1 MGEIADMPD
10 TTMKKKKKGR
20 PSLLE
25 LKKRSLKQQQ
35 QEQESPNYLENP
47 NSLNSNPVL
56 PNRRSTRRS
65 SNSYAP
71 EWIDGDDDEE
81 DDEDDER
88 KEKKHKLLRG
98 LNSQKNNNQNSN
110 TLPPSNSDSNAGGGN
125 HEEGIRRR
133 KISAVRLGSDDLDEK
148 VLKGTDTLHGINS
161 NSKSHEKGFMGGS
174 SVEPGP
180 TTPLPD
186 KKLLVFIL
194 DRLQKKD
201 TYGVFSEPVDPEE
214 LPDYFEIVENPMDFS
229 TARKKLDEGAYT
241 NLEQFEV
248 MQLTAFT
255 ESILILSEKDV
266 LLICSNAMQ
275 YNSADTIYYRQ
286 ARAMQEIAK
295 KDFEH
300 LRQDSDD
307 SEPQPKVVRRGRPP
321 GTGKLKNALERSP
334 VDRVGPEASSDAT
347 LATGGDNNSL
357 SNGYNLRRSSSY
369 KYQPADSL
377 VRASHGSHNNEN
389 HSTWLSEWENE
400 FPASVVKAVIK
411 YGKKPIVLDENKR
424 DTYKHPLD
432 SHEPSVLMT
441 FDGELKQ
448 LMAVG
453 LSSEHGYARSLAR
466 FAADLG
472 PVVWRIASKKI
483 ESVLPTGIEFGP
495 GWVGENKAME
505 KHKVSNSP
513 LSDNHLNRF
522 QPATSLSRD
531 ATWSKEDMLETV
543 GGLNS
548 KNELTTLNSVTG
560 GMKSLPTVSIQQKP
574 MIHPDMNGF
583 SGGFG
588 YNSSSQI
595 GMAWPVAPTGKFS
608 FEKLHPA
615 VPSQMFGAVPPSN
628 STFISMPGNN
638 LNSNKAMLS
647 ETSSG
652 LLQSGISAAVGS
664 SSDSHTLR
672 NVGFGGK
679 SSWQGFLPYHQ
690 QGTVPFPPD
699 LNVGFMAPGSPSSS
713 VPIGSP
719 RQPDLVL
726 QL

>member
-1 MGEIADMPD
+1 MGEIAGMPD

-25 LKKRSLKQQQ
+25 LKKRSLRQQQ
-35 QEQESPNYLENP
+35 QQQESPNYLENP

-71 EWIDGDDDEE
+71 EWIDGDDDDEE

-110 TLPPSNSDSNAGGGN
+110 TLAPSNSESNAGGGN
-125 HEEGIRRR
+125 HEEETRRH
-133 KISAVRLGSDDLDEK
+133 KISAVRLGSGDLDEK
-148 VLKGTDTLHGINS
+148 VLKGTDTLH
-161 NSKSHEKGFMGGS
+161 GS

-214 LPDYFEIVENPMDFS
+214 LPDYFDIIENPMDFS

-241 NLEQFEV
+241 NLEQF
-248 MQLTAFT
+248 
-255 ESILILSEKDV
+255 EKDV

-286 ARAMQEIAK
+286 ARTMQEIAK
-295 KDFEH
+295 KDFEN

-321 GTGKLKNALERSP
+321 GSGKLKNALERSP

-411 YGKKPIVLDENKR
+411 YGKKPFVLDENKR

-466 FAADLG
+466 YAADLG

-483 ESVLPTGIEFGP
+483 ESVLPTGFEFGP
-495 GWVGENKAME
+495 GWVGENKTME
-505 KHKVSNSP
+505 KHEVLNSP
-513 LSDNHLNRF
+513 ISDNHLSRF
-522 QPATSLSRD
+522 QPATSSSRD
-531 ATWSKEDMLETV
+531 ATWTKEDMLEIV

-548 KNELTTLNSVTG
+548 KNELTTLNSATG
-560 GMKSLPTVSIQQKP
+560 GTKSLPTVSIQQKP

-583 SGGFG
+583 SVGFG
-588 YNSSSQI
+588 YNSSSQM
-595 GMAWPVAPTGKFS
+595 GMARPVAPTGKFS
-608 FEKLHPA
+608 LEKLHRV

-638 LNSNKAMLS
+638 VNSNKAMPS
-647 ETSSG
+647 ETSGG
-652 LLQSGISAAVGS
+652 LLRSGISAALGS

-672 NVGFGGK
+672 NAEFGGK
-679 SSWQGFLPYHQ
+679 SSWQGFLPHHQ

-699 LNVGFMAPGSPSSS
+699 LNVGFMAPGSPTSS

>member
-35 QEQESPNYLENP
+35 QQQESPNYLENP

-56 PNRRSTRRS
+56 PNRRSSRRS

-148 VLKGTDTLHGINS
+148 VLKGTDTLHG
-161 NSKSHEKGFMGGS
+161 S

-241 NLEQFEV
+241 NLEQFER
-248 MQLTAFT
+248 
-255 ESILILSEKDV
+255 DV

-377 VRASHGSHNNEN
+377 ARASHGSHYNEN

-424 DTYKHPLD
+424 DTYKHPVD

-483 ESVLPTGIEFGP
+483 EGVLPTGIEFGP

-513 LSDNHLNRF
+513 ISDNHLSRF
-522 QPATSLSRD
+522 QRATSLSRD

-548 KNELTTLNSVTG
+548 KNELTTLNSATG

-595 GMAWPVAPTGKFS
+595 GMARPVAPTGKFS
-608 FEKLHPA
+608 LEKLHPA

>member
-1 MGEIADMPD
+1 MGEIADMAD

-35 QEQESPNYLENP
+35 QQQESPNYLENP

-56 PNRRSTRRS
+56 PNRRSTRRG

-110 TLPPSNSDSNAGGGN
+110 TLAPSNSDSNAGGGN
-125 HEEGIRRR
+125 HVEGIRRR
-133 KISAVRLGSDDLDEK
+133 KISAVLPGSDDLDEK
-148 VLKGTDTLHGINS
+148 VLKGTDTLH
-161 NSKSHEKGFMGGS
+161 GS

-214 LPDYFEIVENPMDFS
+214 LPDYFDIVENPMDYS

-241 NLEQFEV
+241 NLEQF
-248 MQLTAFT
+248 
-255 ESILILSEKDV
+255 EKDV

-295 KDFEH
+295 KDFEN

-321 GTGKLKNALERSP
+321 GTGKLKNAFERSP

-411 YGKKPIVLDENKR
+411 YGKKPFVLDENKR

-448 LMAVG
+448 LMAVM
-453 LSSEHGYARSLAR
+453 SEETFRTLFWFPNGKLIFHML
-466 FAADLG
+466 
-472 PVVWRIASKKI
+472 
-483 ESVLPTGIEFGP
+483 
-495 GWVGENKAME
+495 
-505 KHKVSNSP
+505 VSCNMTFS
-513 LSDNHLNRF
+513 
-522 QPATSLSRD
+522 
-531 ATWSKEDMLETV
+531 
-543 GGLNS
+543 
-548 KNELTTLNSVTG
+548 
-560 GMKSLPTVSIQQKP
+560 
-574 MIHPDMNGF
+574 HPF
-583 SGGFG
+583 
-588 YNSSSQI
+588 
-595 GMAWPVAPTGKFS
+595 V
-608 FEKLHPA
+608 
-615 VPSQMFGAVPPSN
+615 
-628 STFISMPGNN
+628 
-638 LNSNKAMLS
+638 
-647 ETSSG
+647 
-652 LLQSGISAAVGS
+652 
-664 SSDSHTLR
+664 
-672 NVGFGGK
+672 
-679 SSWQGFLPYHQ
+679 
-690 QGTVPFPPD
+690 
-699 LNVGFMAPGSPSSS
+699 
-713 VPIGSP
+713 
-719 RQPDLVL
+719 
-726 QL
+726 

>member
-133 KISAVRLGSDDLDEK
+133 KITAVRLGSDDLDEK
-148 VLKGTDTLHGINS
+148 VLKGTDTLH
-161 NSKSHEKGFMGGS
+161 GS

-241 NLEQFEV
+241 NLEQF
-248 MQLTAFT
+248 
-255 ESILILSEKDV
+255 EKDV

-513 LSDNHLNRF
+513 ISDNHLSRF

-548 KNELTTLNSVTG
+548 KNELTTLNSATG

-608 FEKLHPA
+608 LEKLHPA

>member
-1 MGEIADMPD
+1 MQNLKNALSSNN
-10 TTMKKKKKGR
+10 KKA
-20 PSLLE
+20 LIT
-25 LKKRSLKQQQ
+25 
-35 QEQESPNYLENP
+35 LENP

-71 EWIDGDDDEE
+71 EWIDGDEDED

-88 KEKKHKLLRG
+88 KKKKHKLLRG
-98 LNSQKNNNQNSN
+98 LNSQKNNNQNSD
-110 TLPPSNSDSNAGGGN
+110 TLAPSNSDSNACGGN

-133 KISAVRLGSDDLDEK
+133 KISTFHLGSDDLDVK
-148 VLKGTDTLHGINS
+148 VLKGTDTLH
-161 NSKSHEKGFMGGS
+161 GS

-214 LPDYFEIVENPMDFS
+214 LPDYFDIVKNPMDFS

-241 NLEQFEV
+241 NLEQFE
-248 MQLTAFT
+248 
-255 ESILILSEKDV
+255 KDV
-266 LLICSNAMQ
+266 LLICSNAML
-275 YNSADTIYYRQ
+275 YNSPGTIYYRQ
-286 ARAMQEIAK
+286 ARAMQEIAN
-295 KDFEH
+295 KDFEN

-334 VDRVGPEASSDAT
+334 VDRVGPEAFSDAT

-369 KYQPADSL
+369 KYQPADAL
-377 VRASHGSHNNEN
+377 VRVSHGSHNSEN
-389 HSTWLSEWENE
+389 HSTWLTEWENE

-411 YGKKPIVLDENKR
+411 YGKKPFVLDENKR
-424 DTYKHPLD
+424 DTYKHSLD

-441 FDGELKQ
+441 FEGELKQ

-453 LSSEHGYARSLAR
+453 LSSEHGYARSFAR

-472 PVVWRIASKKI
+472 PVVWRNASKKI
-483 ESVLPTGIEFGP
+483 ESVLPTGFEFGP
-495 GWVGENKAME
+495 GWVGEKAAE
-505 KHKVSNSP
+505 KHKVSYSP
-513 LSDNHLNRF
+513 ISDNHLSRY
-522 QPATSLSRD
+522 QPATSSNRD
-531 ATWSKEDMLETV
+531 AAWSKEDMLETV
-543 GGLNS
+543 SGLNS
-548 KNELTTLNSVTG
+548 KNELTTLNSAIG
-560 GMKSLPTVSIQQKP
+560 GMKPVPTVSTQQKP
-574 MIHPDMNGF
+574 MIHPAMNGF

-588 YNSSSQI
+588 YNSSSLI
-595 GMAWPVAPTGKFS
+595 GTARPVAPTGKFS
-608 FEKLHPA
+608 LENPQPA
-615 VPSQMFGAVPPSN
+615 VASQMFGAVPTNN
-628 STFISMPGNN
+628 SAFISMPGNN
-638 LNSNKAMLS
+638 LNLSKAMLS

-652 LLQSGISAAVGS
+652 IMQSGISAAAGS
-664 SSDSHTLR
+664 SSDSHTLG
-672 NVGFGGK
+672 NVGSGGK

-699 LNVGFMAPGSPSSS
+699 LNVGVMAPGSPYFKRANLFTSAARFS
-713 VPIGSP
+713 IAAL
-719 RQPDLVL
+719 R
-726 QL
+726 

>member
-35 QEQESPNYLENP
+35 QQQESPNYLENP

-56 PNRRSTRRS
+56 PNRRSSRRS

-148 VLKGTDTLHGINS
+148 VLKGTDTLH
-161 NSKSHEKGFMGGS
+161 GS

-472 PVVWRIASKKI
+472 PVVWRMASKKI

-513 LSDNHLNRF
+513 ISDNHLSRF
-522 QPATSLSRD
+522 QRATSLSRD

-548 KNELTTLNSVTG
+548 KNELTTLNSATG
-560 GMKSLPTVSIQQKP
+560 GMKSLPTVSMQQKP

-595 GMAWPVAPTGKFS
+595 GTVAPTGKFS
-608 FEKLHPA
+608 LEKLHPA

-647 ETSSG
+647 ETSGG

>member
-1 MGEIADMPD
+1 MGEIAGEIAD
-10 TTMKKKKKGR
+10 TTMKKKKKKGR

-25 LKKRSLKQQQ
+25 LQKRSLKQQQ
-35 QEQESPNYLENP
+35 LQEQKSPNSLKNP
-47 NSLNSNPVL
+47 NSLNSDSIL

-71 EWIDGDDDEE
+71 EWIDGDDDED

-98 LNSQKNNNQNSN
+98 LNPQKNNVQNSN
-110 TLPPSNSDSNAGGGN
+110 SLGPSNSDSNADGGN

-133 KISAVRLGSDDLDEK
+133 KISDVRVGSDDLGEK
-148 VLKGTDTLHGINS
+148 VLKGTDTLH
-161 NSKSHEKGFMGGS
+161 GS

-214 LPDYFEIVENPMDFS
+214 LPDYFDIVENPMDFS
-229 TARKKLDEGAYT
+229 TLRKKLDEGAYT
-241 NLEQFEV
+241 NLEQFE
-248 MQLTAFT
+248 
-255 ESILILSEKDV
+255 KDV

-275 YNSADTIYYRQ
+275 YNSSDTIYFRQ

-295 KDFEH
+295 KDFEN

-307 SEPQPKVVRRGRPP
+307 SEPQPKIVRRGRPP
-321 GTGKLKNALERSP
+321 GLGKLKKSLERSP
-334 VDRVGPEASSDAT
+334 VDRVAPEASSDAT

-369 KYQPADSL
+369 KYQPADAL
-377 VRASHGSHNNEN
+377 VRASYVSHSSEN
-389 HSTWLSEWENE
+389 YSTWVSEWENE
-400 FPASVVKAVIK
+400 FPASVVKAVMK
-411 YGKKPIVLDENKR
+411 YGKKPFVIDENKR
-424 DTYKHPLD
+424 DTYKHPLG
-432 SHEPSVLMT
+432 SHEPSVLTT
-441 FDGELKQ
+441 FEGELKQ
-448 LMAVG
+448 LMVVG

-472 PVVWRIASKKI
+472 PVVWRMASKKI
-483 ESVLPTGIEFGP
+483 ESVLPTGLEFGP

-505 KHKVSNSP
+505 KHKVSNNP
-513 LSDNHLNRF
+513 VSDNHLSRF
-522 QPATSLSRD
+522 QPATSSSRD
-531 ATWSKEDMLETV
+531 AAWSREDIPETI

-548 KNELTTLNSVTG
+548 KNELTTLNSGVG
-560 GMKSLPTVSIQQKP
+560 GMKSVPSVPIQQKL
-574 MIHPDMNGF
+574 MIHPNMNGF
-583 SGGFG
+583 SGGVG
-588 YNSSSQI
+588 YNSSQM
-595 GMAWPVAPTGKFS
+595 GMVRPVAPTGKFGM
-608 FEKLHPA
+608 EHPT
-615 VPSQMFGAVPPSN
+615 VPPQMFGVVPSSN
-628 STFISMPGNN
+628 NTFLSMPGNDF
-638 LNSNKAMLS
+638 NSNKATLS

-652 LLQSGISAAVGS
+652 LLQSGISPAVGS
-664 SSDSHTLR
+664 SSDSRTLR

-679 SSWQGFLPYHQ
+679 SSWQGFLPYNQ
-690 QGTVPFPPD
+690 QGNVPFPPD
-699 LNVGFMAPGSPSSS
+699 LNVGFLAPGSPTSS

-719 RQPDLVL
+719 RQPDLAL

>member
-1 MGEIADMPD
+1 MGEIED

-25 LKKRSLKQQQ
+25 LKKRALKQQQ
-35 QEQESPNYLENP
+35 ESPDYLENP

-56 PNRRSTRRS
+56 PNRRSSRRS

-71 EWIDGDDDEE
+71 EWIDGDEDED

-88 KEKKHKLLRG
+88 KKKKHKLLRG
-98 LNSQKNNNQNSN
+98 LNSQKNNNQNSD
-110 TLPPSNSDSNAGGGN
+110 TLAPSNSDSNACGGN

-133 KISAVRLGSDDLDEK
+133 KISTFHLGSDDLDVK
-148 VLKGTDTLHGINS
+148 VLKGTDTLH
-161 NSKSHEKGFMGGS
+161 GS

-214 LPDYFEIVENPMDFS
+214 LPDYFDIVKNPMDFS

-241 NLEQFEV
+241 NLEQFE
-248 MQLTAFT
+248 
-255 ESILILSEKDV
+255 KDV
-266 LLICSNAMQ
+266 LLICSNAML
-275 YNSADTIYYRQ
+275 YNSPGTIYYRQ
-286 ARAMQEIAK
+286 ARAMQEIAN
-295 KDFEH
+295 KDFEN

-334 VDRVGPEASSDAT
+334 VDRVGPEAFSDAT
-347 LATGGDNNSL
+347 LATGGDNNNL

-369 KYQPADSL
+369 KYQPADAL
-377 VRASHGSHNNEN
+377 VRVSHGSHNSEN
-389 HSTWLSEWENE
+389 HSL
-400 FPASVVKAVIK
+400 PASVVKAVIK
-411 YGKKPIVLDENKR
+411 YGKKPFVLDENKR
-424 DTYKHPLD
+424 DTYKHSLD

-441 FDGELKQ
+441 FEGELKQ

-453 LSSEHGYARSLAR
+453 LSSEHGYARSFAR

-472 PVVWRIASKKI
+472 PVVWRNASKKI
-483 ESVLPTGIEFGP
+483 ESVLPTGFEFGP
-495 GWVGENKAME
+495 GWVGEKAAE
-505 KHKVSNSP
+505 KHKVSYSP
-513 LSDNHLNRF
+513 ISDNHLSRY
-522 QPATSLSRD
+522 QPATSSNRD
-531 ATWSKEDMLETV
+531 AAWSKEDMLETV
-543 GGLNS
+543 SGLNS
-548 KNELTTLNSVTG
+548 KNELTTLNSAIE
-560 GMKSLPTVSIQQKP
+560 GMKPVPTVSIQQKP
-574 MIHPDMNGF
+574 MIHPAMNGF

-588 YNSSSQI
+588 YNSSSLI
-595 GMAWPVAPTGKFS
+595 GTARPVAPTGKFS
-608 FEKLHPA
+608 LENPQPA
-615 VPSQMFGAVPPSN
+615 VASQMFGAVPTNN
-628 STFISMPGNN
+628 SAFISMPGNSLN
-638 LNSNKAMLS
+638 LSKAMLS

-652 LLQSGISAAVGS
+652 IMQSGISAAAGS
-664 SSDSHTLR
+664 SSDSHTLG
-672 NVGFGGK
+672 NVGSGGK

-699 LNVGFMAPGSPSSS
+699 LNVGVMAPGSPTSS

>member
-35 QEQESPNYLENP
+35 QQQESPNYLENP

-56 PNRRSTRRS
+56 PNRRSSRRS

-98 LNSQKNNNQNSN
+98 LNSQKNNNKNSN

-148 VLKGTDTLHGINS
+148 VLKGTDTLH
-161 NSKSHEKGFMGGS
+161 GS

-241 NLEQFEV
+241 NLEQF
-248 MQLTAFT
+248 
-255 ESILILSEKDV
+255 EKDV

-472 PVVWRIASKKI
+472 PVVWRMASKKI

-513 LSDNHLNRF
+513 ISDNHLSRF

-531 ATWSKEDMLETV
+531 ATWTKEDMLETV

-548 KNELTTLNSVTG
+548 KNELTTLNSATG

-595 GMAWPVAPTGKFS
+595 GMARPVAPTGKFS
-608 FEKLHPA
+608 LEKLHPA

-647 ETSSG
+647 ETSGG

>member
-35 QEQESPNYLENP
+35 QQQESPNYLENP

-56 PNRRSTRRS
+56 PNRRSSRRS

-98 LNSQKNNNQNSN
+98 LNSQKNNNKNSN

-148 VLKGTDTLHGINS
+148 VLKGTDTLH
-161 NSKSHEKGFMGGS
+161 GS

-472 PVVWRIASKKI
+472 PVVWRMASKKI

-513 LSDNHLNRF
+513 ISDNHLSRF

-531 ATWSKEDMLETV
+531 ATWTKEDMLETV

-548 KNELTTLNSVTG
+548 KNELTTLNSATG

-595 GMAWPVAPTGKFS
+595 GTCGTYRKVQFGEAAPCSAIPNVWCG
-608 FEKLHPA
+608 
-615 VPSQMFGAVPPSN
+615 
-628 STFISMPGNN
+628 ST
-638 LNSNKAMLS
+638 
-647 ETSSG
+647 
-652 LLQSGISAAVGS
+652 
-664 SSDSHTLR
+664 
-672 NVGFGGK
+672 
-679 SSWQGFLPYHQ
+679 
-690 QGTVPFPPD
+690 
-699 LNVGFMAPGSPSSS
+699 
-713 VPIGSP
+713 
-719 RQPDLVL
+719 
-726 QL
+726 

>member
-35 QEQESPNYLENP
+35 QQQESPNYLENP

-56 PNRRSTRRS
+56 PNRRSSRRS

-98 LNSQKNNNQNSN
+98 LNSQKNNNKNSN

-148 VLKGTDTLHGINS
+148 VLKGTDTLH
-161 NSKSHEKGFMGGS
+161 GS

-472 PVVWRIASKKI
+472 PVVWRMASKKI

-513 LSDNHLNRF
+513 ISDNHLSRF

-531 ATWSKEDMLETV
+531 ATWTKEDMLETV

-548 KNELTTLNSVTG
+548 KNELTTLNSATG

-595 GMAWPVAPTGKFS
+595 GMARPVAPTGKFS
-608 FEKLHPA
+608 LEKLHPA

-647 ETSSG
+647 ETSGG

>member
-35 QEQESPNYLENP
+35 QQQESPNYLENP

-56 PNRRSTRRS
+56 PNRRSSRRS

-148 VLKGTDTLHGINS
+148 VLKGTDTLHG
-161 NSKSHEKGFMGGS
+161 S

-241 NLEQFEV
+241 NLEQF
-248 MQLTAFT
+248 
-255 ESILILSEKDV
+255 EKDV

-472 PVVWRIASKKI
+472 PVVWRMASKKI

-513 LSDNHLNRF
+513 ISDNHLSRF
-522 QPATSLSRD
+522 QRATSLSRD

-548 KNELTTLNSVTG
+548 KNELTTLNSATG
-560 GMKSLPTVSIQQKP
+560 GMKSLPTVSMQQKP

-595 GMAWPVAPTGKFS
+595 GTVAPTGKFS
-608 FEKLHPA
+608 LEKLHPA

-647 ETSSG
+647 ETSGG

>member
-1 MGEIADMPD
+1 MGEIED
-10 TTMKKKKKGR
+10 TTMTKKKKGR

-25 LKKRSLKQQQ
+25 LKKRALKQQQ
-35 QEQESPNYLENP
+35 ESPDYLENP

-71 EWIDGDDDEE
+71 EWIDGDEDED

-88 KEKKHKLLRG
+88 KKKKHKLLRG
-98 LNSQKNNNQNSN
+98 LNSQKNNNQNSD
-110 TLPPSNSDSNAGGGN
+110 TLAPSNSDSNACGGD
-125 HEEGIRRR
+125 HEEGTRRR
-133 KISAVRLGSDDLDEK
+133 KISTFHLGSDDLDVR
-148 VLKGTDTLHGINS
+148 VLKGTDTLH
-161 NSKSHEKGFMGGS
+161 GS

-214 LPDYFEIVENPMDFS
+214 LPDYFDIVENPMDFS

-241 NLEQFEV
+241 NLEQFE
-248 MQLTAFT
+248 
-255 ESILILSEKDV
+255 KDV
-266 LLICSNAMQ
+266 LLICSNAMK
-275 YNSADTIYYRQ
+275 YNSPGTIYYRQ
-286 ARAMQEIAK
+286 ARAMQEIAN
-295 KDFEH
+295 KDFKN

-334 VDRVGPEASSDAT
+334 VDRVGPEAFSDAT

-369 KYQPADSL
+369 KYQPADAL
-377 VRASHGSHNNEN
+377 VRVSHGS
-389 HSTWLSEWENE
+389 TTAKIIL
-400 FPASVVKAVIK
+400 PASVVKAVIK
-411 YGKKPIVLDENKR
+411 YGKKPFVLDENKR
-424 DTYKHPLD
+424 DTYKHSLD

-441 FDGELKQ
+441 FEGELKQ

-453 LSSEHGYARSLAR
+453 LSSEHGYARSFAR

-472 PVVWRIASKKI
+472 PVVWRNASKKI
-483 ESVLPTGIEFGP
+483 ESVLPTGFEFGP
-495 GWVGENKAME
+495 GWVGEKAAE
-505 KHKVSNSP
+505 KHKVPYSP
-513 LSDNHLNRF
+513 ISDNHLSRY
-522 QPATSLSRD
+522 QPATSSNRD
-531 ATWSKEDMLETV
+531 AVWSKEDMLETV
-543 GGLNS
+543 SGLNS
-548 KNELTTLNSVTG
+548 KNELTTLNSAIG
-560 GMKSLPTVSIQQKP
+560 GMKPVPTVSIQQKP
-574 MIHPDMNGF
+574 MIHPAMNGF

-588 YNSSSQI
+588 YNSSSLI
-595 GMAWPVAPTGKFS
+595 GMARPVAPTGKFS
-608 FEKLHPA
+608 LENPQPA
-615 VPSQMFGAVPPSN
+615 VASQMCGAVPTNN
-628 STFISMPGNN
+628 SAFISMPGNN
-638 LNSNKAMLS
+638 LNLSKAMLS

-652 LLQSGISAAVGS
+652 IMQPGISAAAGS
-664 SSDSHTLR
+664 SSDSHTLG
-672 NVGFGGK
+672 NVGSGGK

-699 LNVGFMAPGSPSSS
+699 LNVGFMAPGSPTSSL
-713 VPIGSP
+713 PIGSP

>member
-1 MGEIADMPD
+1 MGEIADMAD

-35 QEQESPNYLENP
+35 QQQESPNYLENP

-56 PNRRSTRRS
+56 PNRRSTRRG

-110 TLPPSNSDSNAGGGN
+110 TLAPSNSDSNAGGGN
-125 HEEGIRRR
+125 HVEGIRRR
-133 KISAVRLGSDDLDEK
+133 KISAVLPGSDDLDEK
-148 VLKGTDTLHGINS
+148 VLKGTDTLH
-161 NSKSHEKGFMGGS
+161 GS

-214 LPDYFEIVENPMDFS
+214 LPDYFDIVENPMDYS

-241 NLEQFEV
+241 NLEQF
-248 MQLTAFT
+248 
-255 ESILILSEKDV
+255 EKDV

-295 KDFEH
+295 KDFEN

-321 GTGKLKNALERSP
+321 GTGKLKNAFERSP

-411 YGKKPIVLDENKR
+411 YGKKPFVLDENKR

-483 ESVLPTGIEFGP
+483 ESVLPTGFEFGP
-495 GWVGENKAME
+495 GWVGENKTME

-513 LSDNHLNRF
+513 ISDNHLSRF
-522 QPATSLSRD
+522 QPATSSSRD

-548 KNELTTLNSVTG
+548 KNELTTLNSATG

-595 GMAWPVAPTGKFS
+595 GMARPVAPTGKFS
-608 FEKLHPA
+608 LEKLHPA

-652 LLQSGISAAVGS
+652 LLQPGISAALGS

-699 LNVGFMAPGSPSSS
+699 LNVGFMAPGSPTSS